1 MHHQFWVFLTRNLHS
16 AARRARRRGP
26 ASVSRQ
32 IHEPVPEPV
41 APPKDRDDFDRAW
54 RTCKESGSRY
64 RYLQLISAEQFH
76 ELLQVEIGFDLL
88 GDILTAMHS
97 CWTDEQPED
106 SQFVLR
112 VLKTLPTAFRFEL
125 AVSFLGAGEN
135 QAVTA
140 LLEKL
145 EQVGSASNNELSE
158 LRDEFKLK

>member
-1 MHHQFWVFLTRNLHS
+1 MSQCLNPSPLPKTETTSIGRGERARCTRNERQPRWF
-16 AARRARRRGP
+16 AR
-26 ASVSRQ
+26 VQ
-32 IHEPVPEPV
+32 V
-41 APPKDRDDFDRAW
+41 
-54 RTCKESGSRY
+54 SGSRY
-64 RYLQLISAEQFH
+64 RYLQLIPAEQFH
-76 ELLQVEIGFDLL
+76 DLLQVEIGFELL

-125 AVSFLGAGEN
+125 AVSFLAAGEN
-135 QAVTA
+135 QAVAA

-158 LRDEFKLK
+158 LRDEFKLE